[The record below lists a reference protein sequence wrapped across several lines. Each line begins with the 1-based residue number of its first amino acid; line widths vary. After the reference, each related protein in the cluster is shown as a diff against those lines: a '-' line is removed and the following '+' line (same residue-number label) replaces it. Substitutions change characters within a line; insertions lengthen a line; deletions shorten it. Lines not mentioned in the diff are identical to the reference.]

1 MKRTIEMILM
11 MLLIVL
17 VAVFVGS
24 TLMSCS
30 SDDDDSVDNLKIGL
44 SDYNVSDPIWW
55 TEGLTAKV
63 YSPCFYCKINNNPGI
78 ESLYVRYKYENSLG
92 NSNNLYLEQISV
104 GDVLDLNHFMAELI
118 NPFEGFGYDRNAYVA
133 TSGTIRVVGKKG
145 WGWGDNTTFTL
156 QFSDLTFT
164 ETSSIE
170 SGPRPL
176 PQPYIVNGIVTFKH
190 TDRY

>member
-1 MKRTIEMILM
+1 MQRTIEMVLM
-11 MLLIVL
+11 TLLLIF

-78 ESLYVRYKYENSLG
+78 ESLYVRYKYENSQEK
-92 NSNNLYLEQISV
+92 SNNFYLEQINV
-104 GDVLDLNHFMAELI
+104 GDVLDLDHFMAELFY
-118 NPFEGFGYDRNAYVA
+118 PFEGFGFDRNTYVA
-133 TSGTIRVVGKKG
+133 TSGRITVVGKKS
-145 WGWGDNTTFTL
+145 WGDNITFTL
-156 QFSDLTFT
+156 QFSDLRFT
-164 ETSSIE
+164 KTSSIE
-170 SGPRPL
+170 SGARPL

-190 TDRY
+190 TERN

>member
-11 MLLIVL
+11 TLLIVL
-17 VAVFVGS
+17 IAVFVGS

-30 SDDDDSVDNLKIGL
+30 SDDDDSVDNLIISL
-44 SDYNVSDPIWW
+44 SDYNVSDPVWW
-55 TEGLTAKV
+55 TDG
-63 YSPCFYCKINNNPGI
+63 YSSIDKFPFFYCKINNNPRI
-78 ESLYVRYKYENSLG
+78 EGLYIHYKYENGLE
-92 NSNNLYLEQISV
+92 NSNNFHFEQINF
-104 GDVLDLNHFMAELI
+104 GDVLDLDHFMAELI
-118 NPFEGFGYDRNAYVA
+118 YPFEGFGYDRNAYVA

-145 WGWGDNTTFTL
+145 WGDNTTFTL
-156 QFSDLTFT
+156 QFNDLTFP

>member
-11 MLLIVL
+11 LLLIVL

-30 SDDDDSVDNLKIGL
+30 NDDDDSVDNLKIGL

-55 TEGLTAKV
+55 TEGLTAEV

-78 ESLYVRYKYENSLG
+78 ESLYVRYKYENILG
-92 NSNNLYLEQISV
+92 DLNNIYLEQISV
-104 GDVLDLNHFMAELI
+104 GDVLDLDHFMAELMY
-118 NPFEGFGYDRNAYVA
+118 PFEGYGYDRNAYVA
-133 TSGTIRVVGKKG
+133 TSGTIRVVGKKV
-145 WGWGDNTTFTL
+145 WGDNTTFTL